1 MSLLS
6 SYIKREIKKRGTK
19 GFILRI
25 LSIVTKLTPSKADD
39 ILVEQIKKVL
49 DKHYCR
55 LKKLSVVKKGENT
68 KAHQVEHIQKNKFD
82 HTMQRKKRGN
92 LWQ

>member
-49 DKHYCR
+49 DKH
-55 LKKLSVVKKGENT
+55 
-68 KAHQVEHIQKNKFD
+68 
-82 HTMQRKKRGN
+82 
-92 LWQ
+92 